1 MVCLTTP
8 SSTDRSDSDSNFG
21 CMVNN
26 NKHVCT
32 TKRNIHFHCSYKQR
46 PVFNNMSLLPGVKFA
61 SRGEVGPQGL
71 TLSPREMLTPLIT
84 SSCEYSLL
92 FRRMEGWTVD
102 LYPWGSKF
110 SPGTILK
117 ICHSQLMLNPWR
129 YGLGFPG
136 LSSIYYWGILR
147 LEILQILWHHR

>member
-1 MVCLTTP
+1 MPQKAKC
-8 SSTDRSDSDSNFG
+8 
-21 CMVNN
+21 
-26 NKHVCT
+26 KHQQT
-32 TKRNIHFHCSYKQR
+32 SLGTQTAHFLKFKNMFRTIKDLR